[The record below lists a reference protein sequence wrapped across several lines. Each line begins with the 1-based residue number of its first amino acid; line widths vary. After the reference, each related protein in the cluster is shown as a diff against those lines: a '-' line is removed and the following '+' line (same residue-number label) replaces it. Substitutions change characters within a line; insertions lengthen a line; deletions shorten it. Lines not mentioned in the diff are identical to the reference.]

1 MKKGIKEERPW
12 GSFLTFCKNEKCTV
26 KILNINKNEKL
37 SLQKHKKRK
46 EVWYVLEP
54 VKIQKGDKIFRAK
67 RGEKVT
73 IPKNVKHRIIGLNKD
88 GKVLEISFGKFDE
101 KDEIRMEDKY
111 GRK

>member
-1 MKKGIKEERPW
+1 MKRGIKEKRPW
-12 GSFLTFCKNEKCTV
+12 GNFLTFCKNEKCTV

-54 VKIQKGDKIFRAK
+54 VKIQKGDKIFKAK
-67 RGEKVT
+67 KGDKIT
-73 IPKNVKHRIIGLNKD
+73 IPKNVKHRIIADKP

-101 KDEIRMEDKY
+101 KDEIRLEDEY